1 MQRDSSHGLP
11 GWSFRP
17 RLLFVV
23 PAALVSCLACTSSTS
38 LQTELEGSLAA
49 LERRLQAFAAA
60 TPTRDELAFVLE
72 AVNGLLDNEV
82 SGTAD
87 LKEDLRQL
95 LAEVETLRVLIE
107 EQGRS
112 LDASL
117 ERQKAANDELAIVSD
132 RLEQQEVYLLTL
144 GQQPETSIQP
154 PAAPSE
160 EPWPIYAAAYQHYL
174 SGTYEQAVT
183 GFEDYL
189 SSFPDGEDADSA
201 QYWLGESYLALGR
214 FHTAI
219 EQLRLVVERY
229 PESDKIASSM
239 LRIGVAYIE
248 LGDRERANEML
259 QQVREEYPDSD
270 EAILALQQLDTGGD
284 DR

>member
-1 MQRDSSHGLP
+1 MARR
-11 GWSFRP
+11 WSFRP

-23 PAALVSCLACTSSTS
+23 PAALVVCLACTSSTS

-49 LERRLQAFAAA
+49 LERRLVAFEAA
-60 TPTRDELAFVLE
+60 TPTREELASVLE
-72 AVNGLLDNEV
+72 ALDGVRDNEV

-87 LKEDLRQL
+87 LKQDLRQL

-117 ERQKAANDELAIVSD
+117 EQQNAVSDELAIVSS
-132 RLEQQEVYLLTL
+132 RLEQQEAYLLAL
-144 GQQPETSIQP
+144 GQLPEPSTQT
-154 PAAPSE
+154 PAPPSE
-160 EPWPIYAAAYQHYL
+160 EPGPIYAAAYQHYL
-174 SGTYEQAVT
+174 NGTYEQAVAA
-183 GFEDYL
+183 FEGYL

-248 LGDRERANEML
+248 LGDRDRANEML
-259 QQVREEYPDSD
+259 QRVREEYPDSD